1 MVRKVFITILASAML
16 FVSCR
21 KEESMTEILLNL
33 TEVTL
38 SEGESVILN
47 AAVNPSSA
55 QVEWKSLDPSVARVQ
70 DGTVTAVSSGET
82 YVLASVGEV
91 NAGCLVTVIAS
102 VKGLSL
108 NKDILY
114 MSVGQTATVEA
125 VVVPA
130 NALNPSVKWTSSDPS
145 VAKVVAGTVTAMGN
159 GEAEITA
166 ETEDGGYKETC
177 MVYVMTMPEAMAVV
191 PAVQTVNVG
200 DVIQLT
206 VEFEG
211 ADESTL
217 TDVTWSSSDDDVATV
232 DADGNVTAIG
242 GGEVVI
248 TAVAVANGLTAE
260 AVITVNVPLEGISL
274 PESVSMYNGG
284 RRQLEC
290 VFIPSDA
297 ANKNV
302 IWSSDNQDV
311 AVVTEDGVVF
321 ALSLGTATITAVA
334 EDGGYTASCVV
345 TVEAGI
351 APVDGV
357 SLNMTRLSL
366 VTGQYADL
374 IATVSPSDAADKSV
388 SWTSDD
394 SEIAEVD
401 SFGRVTAGSK
411 AGVTTI
417 TVTTTDGGFTAKCV
431 VTVVNFESGLPG
443 YGEGDYEWND

>member
-1 MVRKVFITILASAML
+1 
-16 FVSCR
+16 
-21 KEESMTEILLNL
+21 
-33 TEVTL
+33 
-38 SEGESVILN
+38 
-47 AAVNPSSA
+47 
-55 QVEWKSLDPSVARVQ
+55 
-70 DGTVTAVSSGET
+70 
-82 YVLASVGEV
+82 
-91 NAGCLVTVIAS
+91 
-102 VKGLSL
+102 
-108 NKDILY
+108 
-114 MSVGQTATVEA
+114 
-125 VVVPA
+125 
-130 NALNPSVKWTSSDPS
+130 
-145 VAKVVAGTVTAMGN
+145 
-159 GEAEITA
+159 
-166 ETEDGGYKETC
+166 

-200 DVIQLT
+200 DVIQLA